1 MRLPPLLHR
10 RHLLLASTAA
20 IAIAACVKRPPHAQ
34 ALPAA
39 ASVRALGAPTIP
51 V

>member
-20 IAIAACVKRPPHAQ
+20 IALAACGKRPPQAQ
-34 ALPAA
+34 AWLF
-39 ASVRALGAPTIP
+39 TILE
-51 V
+51 VWMLAILR